1 MEEPP
6 SDSDGLQPQDLS
18 PVCSLPN
25 IFDLTRNAE
34 ECLLK
39 ANPIDA
45 LRVVQ
50 TPGWFVNP
58 GTSNGMLLPETDSD
72 PLPLPTDQIQPD
84 NAFSNTTVTLSYVSR
99 SHVFSE
105 HSPIYDVPSLSKAFV
120 LHPAAY
126 DAGKLAR
133 DAGDAALSV
142 DQHCLQP
149 VSVPVGLTACDQ
161 FGFMTPAQ
169 VVENMAAFC
178 YLQQPPDV
186 QDVENLA
193 LETLKSLQADPRE
206 CRFPISVDELQNG
219 AANGLW
225 NVGPFEGGFPDADG
239 TNADGLHR
247 NVNPELVF
255 LISRSEEPVVL
266 PNEPG
271 VASFA
276 ISLNQDFI
284 SPLDPESPSAEQIE
298 DVFALP
304 QTASSLSK
312 EAGDAKQGEQF
323 DSMIAETESPETGKT
338 DKTCNPESMHVS
350 DASAEQTDTDAFKT
364 ANDLSLSDSSVTT
377 NKLERKILPPRA
389 RRGIRMGAI
398 VQNIHPVRC
407 KSSRVCKR
415 RLQTSKSKKNVL
427 ERRRTVADEKKKKE
441 ETDVRRSSRRKAMP
455 STSSSAKAFVSAE
468 QIEDVFAL
476 PQTASSSSKEAGD
489 AKQEEQFDSM
499 IAETESPETGKT
511 DKTCNPESMHVSD
524 ASAEQTDRDAF
535 KTTNDLSL
543 SDSSVTTNKLERKIL
558 PPRARRGIRM
568 GAIVQNIHPV
578 RCKSSRVCKRRL
590 QTSKS
595 KKNVLERR
603 RTVADEK
610 KKKEET
616 DVRRSS
622 RRKAMPSTSSSAKAF
637 VKCTKK
643 KSSGRIRN
651 LHSAQVNHQKPITTT
666 SVKKSAKRRKNKH
679 KVGRASFF
687 SPQEP
692 EIKLKCLKYKE
703 EKNTVRDET
712 FTPCVR
718 VQIKAFPI
726 CTVISYPEDSV
737 RSKQGKR
744 RACAGFASGVKPAT
758 PGLQYG
764 RICEDGMQRDVLVCC
779 LCGRSA
785 NAMDLGDLHGP
796 YYPEGFKSAS
806 KAAPNP
812 QEEDNS
818 DSDSSF
824 GEKCVASGSWTKSF
838 WTSDSELSNSRLSKR
853 PRTDGDTDWFS
864 PPMVPLDA
872 NEHWLH
878 EDCAIWSAGV
888 FLVRGKLYGLEN
900 AVRLAKAS
908 VCSTCQRRGATLG
921 CVFKGCPN
929 KYHYTC
935 ALQSGCVLNEDNF
948 SMKCRKHKSKSIKG
962 SSNRQISR

>member
-6 SDSDGLQPQDLS
+6 SDSAGLQPQDLS
-18 PVCSLPN
+18 SACSLPN

-126 DAGKLAR
+126 DAGKLTR

-186 QDVENLA
+186 QDVESLA
-193 LETLKSLQADPRE
+193 LETLKSLQVDPSE
-206 CRFPISVDELQNG
+206 CRFPISMDELQIG

-225 NVGPFEGGFPDADG
+225 NVGPFVGGFPDNDG

-271 VASFA
+271 AASFA

-304 QTASSLSK
+304 RTASSPSK
-312 EAGDAKQGEQF
+312 E
-323 DSMIAETESPETGKT
+323 
-338 DKTCNPESMHVS
+338 V
-350 DASAEQTDTDAFKT
+350 
-364 ANDLSLSDSSVTT
+364 
-377 NKLERKILPPRA
+377 
-389 RRGIRMGAI
+389 
-398 VQNIHPVRC
+398 
-407 KSSRVCKR
+407 
-415 RLQTSKSKKNVL
+415 
-427 ERRRTVADEKKKKE
+427 
-441 ETDVRRSSRRKAMP
+441 
-455 STSSSAKAFVSAE
+455 
-468 QIEDVFAL
+468 
-476 PQTASSSSKEAGD
+476 GD

-511 DKTCNPESMHVSD
+511 DKTCNTESMHVSD
-524 ASAEQTDRDAF
+524 ASAEQTDTDAF

-568 GAIVQNIHPV
+568 GAIVQDIHPV
-578 RCKSSRVCKRRL
+578 RCKSSRVCKRKL

-603 RTVADEK
+603 RSVADEK

-622 RRKAMPSTSSSAKAF
+622 RRKAMLSTSSSAKAF
-637 VKCTKK
+637 VKRTKK

-651 LHSAQVNHQKPITTT
+651 LHSAQVNRQKPITTT

-679 KVGRASFF
+679 KVGHASFF

-703 EKNTVRDET
+703 EKNIVRDET

-744 RACAGFASGVKPAT
+744 RVCAGFASGVKPAT

-779 LCGRSA
+779 LCGGSA

-838 WTSDSELSNSRLSKR
+838 WTSDSELSNSPLSKR

-864 PPMVPLDA
+864 PPVVPLDA

-908 VCSTCQRRGATLG
+908 VRFQIPRSFSAPQPAVMTPTRFFIQVCSTCQRRGATLG

-948 SMKCRKHKSKSIKG
+948 SMKCRKHKNKSIKG

>member
-1 MEEPP
+1 MNASRRSVDMEEPP

-284 SPLDPESPSAEQIE
+284 SPLDPESP
-298 DVFALP
+298 
-304 QTASSLSK
+304 
-312 EAGDAKQGEQF
+312 
-323 DSMIAETESPETGKT
+323 
-338 DKTCNPESMHVS
+338 
-350 DASAEQTDTDAFKT
+350 
-364 ANDLSLSDSSVTT
+364 
-377 NKLERKILPPRA
+377 
-389 RRGIRMGAI
+389 
-398 VQNIHPVRC
+398 
-407 KSSRVCKR
+407 
-415 RLQTSKSKKNVL
+415 
-427 ERRRTVADEKKKKE
+427 
-441 ETDVRRSSRRKAMP
+441 
-455 STSSSAKAFVSAE
+455 SAE

-908 VCSTCQRRGATLG
+908 VRFQIPRSFSAPQPAVMTPNRFFIQVCSTCQRRGATLG

>member
-284 SPLDPESPSAEQIE
+284 SPLDPESP
-298 DVFALP
+298 
-304 QTASSLSK
+304 
-312 EAGDAKQGEQF
+312 
-323 DSMIAETESPETGKT
+323 
-338 DKTCNPESMHVS
+338 
-350 DASAEQTDTDAFKT
+350 
-364 ANDLSLSDSSVTT
+364 
-377 NKLERKILPPRA
+377 
-389 RRGIRMGAI
+389 
-398 VQNIHPVRC
+398 
-407 KSSRVCKR
+407 
-415 RLQTSKSKKNVL
+415 
-427 ERRRTVADEKKKKE
+427 
-441 ETDVRRSSRRKAMP
+441 
-455 STSSSAKAFVSAE
+455 SAE

-908 VCSTCQRRGATLG
+908 VRFQIPRSFSAPQPAVMTPNRFFIQVCSTCQRRGATLG